1 MRFLNAA
8 LCATAIYTVPT
19 LGSVIRTPSQYT
31 GTKIIR
37 IPTGGQVQTDQLL
50 NMIDTLGIPTWTDV
64 HIPYSHMDVQVSK
77 DCLSEFRN
85 ALRKINPELNSQL
98 TVIHEDLAVSLAKEA
113 EGMNTLYRRGPEG
126 LANDEW
132 FNSYHVYTD
141 HLQFLQDLASTFP
154 NNAKVVT
161 SDNSYEGRPITG
173 INIFGSSGSGAKPAV
188 IFHGTVHAREW
199 ISTMVTEQIAYS
211 LLSNYTTSP
220 TIKSYVDKYDFYIF
234 PVVNPDG
241 FVYTQ
246 TDPDNRFW
254 RKNRQPPPS
263 NSSCYGRDINRNW
276 AWQWGTG
283 GSSPD
288 PCEEDYHGISAG
300 DSPEFKGLSVF
311 LDARANSD
319 AGAILYMDFHA
330 KGLLFMSPYGY
341 SNTEIAPDRAEHR
354 KMEQGFAAAFKAPYN
369 NTLTIGPIYQTIY
382 QASGTSVD
390 YAYGHSKIKYS
401 FAIELRG
408 AMSLSGFVLPPD
420 EIRPSG
426 IEVYE
431 GVKYLLENMV
441 AEEANSSNSGMKLF
455 ISWVH
460 VAFLLIL
467 PAWMC

>member
-1 MRFLNAA
+1 
-8 LCATAIYTVPT
+8 
-19 LGSVIRTPSQYT
+19 
-31 GTKIIR
+31 
-37 IPTGGQVQTDQLL
+37 
-50 NMIDTLGIPTWTDV
+50 MIDTLGIPTWTDV

-85 ALRKINPELNSQL
+85 GLRKINPELNSQL

-173 INIFGSSGSGAKPAV
+173 INIYGSSGSGAKPAV
-188 IFHGTVHAREW
+188 IFHGTVHAVNGFPLWYETGRSLGF
-199 ISTMVTEQIAYS
+199 ISDPMQVTEQIAYS

-276 AWQWGTG
+276 RGNGEPVARRPTLAKKITME
-283 GSSPD
+283 SRPVTLPNSKD
-288 PCEEDYHGISAG
+288 
-300 DSPEFKGLSVF
+300 FLSF
-311 LDARANSD
+311 STQEPTPMPR
-319 AGAILYMDFHA
+319 AILYMDFHA